1 MQISELSAQTGV
13 STHRL
18 RRYESMGLISS
29 ERKPNGY
36 RTFSAKMVR
45 AVVFID
51 MSRKIGFSL
60 TEIAELIPRYK
71 AGTLTAKEMV
81 EAMQKKVK
89 EIDALIASKQL
100 HRQMLIDHIA
110 WFKSRKRKS
119 K

>member
-1 MQISELSAQTGV
+1 MPCNI
-13 STHRL
+13 
-18 RRYESMGLISS
+18 
-29 ERKPNGY
+29 N
-36 RTFSAKMVR
+36 FSFAK
-45 AVVFID
+45 I
-51 MSRKIGFSL
+51 L
-60 TEIAELIPRYK
+60 ELIPQYK

-81 EAMQKKVK
+81 EAMQQKVK

>member
-1 MQISELSAQTGV
+1 
-13 STHRL
+13 
-18 RRYESMGLISS
+18 
-29 ERKPNGY
+29 
-36 RTFSAKMVR
+36 
-45 AVVFID
+45 

-60 TEIAELIPRYK
+60 TEIAEIIPRYK

-81 EAMQKKVK
+81 EAMQQKVK

-110 WFKSRKRKS
+110 WFKSRKRKP